1 MKFGEKVRNLRK
13 KNKMSQGEL
22 AVAIGVSLRTVQNYE
37 KSGMHPKQRD
47 LYYRLAEVLNVDVNY
62 LLTEDEEI
70 IFDAYKKG
78 GTGSMRDVEG
88 LIEGV
93 CGLFAGGSLPR
104 EDMDTAMKAISDAY
118 FSVKD
123 ENKKYTPKKYIK

>member
-88 LIEGV
+88 LIEGCMRIV
-93 CGLFAGGSLPR
+93 CRRKFAEGGYGR
-104 EDMDTAMKAISDAY
+104 CYEGY
-118 FSVKD
+118 FGR
-123 ENKKYTPKKYIK
+123 IFFR

>member
-22 AVAIGVSLRTVQNYE
+22 AAAIGVSLRTVQNYE

-88 LIEGV
+88 LIKGV

-104 EDMDTAMKAISDAY
+104 EDMDAAMKAISDAY

-123 ENKKYTPKKYIK
+123 ENKK